1 MRVGILGGGFMG
13 EAFIKGLL
21 RANISSANEIV
32 VAEISQPRRSK
43 LLEYGVRLETDLK
56 SACIDAELVL
66 IALKPQ
72 DLEAIATLR
81 GEIAPST
88 LLVSIAAGTPLSKL
102 QQISLHKQVVR
113 VMPNLPAAIGEGAA
127 VYLAAPE
134 VTEAQ
139 RILLHNMLEAVAT
152 VAIEAVD
159 DQSVDLATALHGSGP
174 AYVYLIIEALVDA
187 ATELGMARSD
197 ATTLVLATVAGS
209 ARYAIESGSEPAE
222 LRKAVTS
229 PGGTTAAALAEI
241 ESAGVRSAFSN
252 AVNAAFQRANE
263 LAENGD

>member
-21 RANISSANEIV
+21 RASVSTANDIV
-32 VAEISQPRRSK
+32 VAEISQTRRSK

-56 SACIDAELVL
+56 NACLNAELVL
-66 IALKPQ
+66 VALKPQ
-72 DLEAIATLR
+72 DLEAITSLR
-81 GEIAPST
+81 GEITANT
-88 LLVSIAAGTPLSKL
+88 LLVSIAAGTPLRKL
-102 QQISLHKQVVR
+102 QQLSLHKHVVR

-134 VTEAQ
+134 VTESQ
-139 RILLHNMLEAVAT
+139 RILLRDMLEAVAT
-152 VAIEAVD
+152 VSIEVTD
-159 DQSVDLATALHGSGP
+159 DQSIDLATALHGSGP
-174 AYVYLIIEALVDA
+174 AYVYLMIEALVDA
-187 ATELGMARSD
+187 ATDLGMTRPD
-197 ATTLVLATVAGS
+197 ATALVLATVAGS
-209 ARYAIESGSEPAE
+209 ARYAIDSGSDPAE

-241 ESAGVRSAFSN
+241 ESAGVRSAFKD

-263 LAENGD
+263 LAGQVD